1 MRRRYVSRRSHRA
14 TGDLGPAHRH
24 RRDPAA
30 AGLRSQ
36 RGALRCAA
44 IGARAQ
50 NRLRDRGHRRP
61 LANQNQPDGRTG
73 EDAPHGSARDSGRA
87 ARNAAG
93 DGRHDRAKRPGASP
107 QIYRNLRRNRHRA
120 DQAGWHGQGRNRDRH
135 RARVEHSHPLRGN
148 RREGG
153 RSAAVRR
160 RKIHRLAFRKMT
172 AAEQE
177 TDARYLREVL
187 DLARK
192 GDAQTSPNPLVGAVL
207 VCDGQVVGSGFHT
220 WTGVKHA
227 EILALDEAGERARG
241 ATLYI
246 NLEPHGY
253 QGRTP
258 PCTAALIEA
267 GVARVVAALEDP
279 NPLVAGDGMRQLRAA
294 GIRTEIAAGFSAEA
308 EKLNEAFAHFMRT
321 RLPLVTLK
329 TALTLD
335 GKIAAPAD
343 NRGWITSDKARA
355 DVQQL
360 RHRSDAILTGIGTVL
375 ADDCLLTDRTSLP
388 RSRPLLRIVLDSR
401 LRLPV
406 ESQMVRSAADDVL
419 VVGTSAAPA
428 ERRKALESHGVRVLV
443 LDGRDG
449 RADFKAA

>member
-1 MRRRYVSRRSHRA
+1 
-14 TGDLGPAHRH
+14 
-24 RRDPAA
+24 
-30 AGLRSQ
+30 
-36 RGALRCAA
+36 
-44 IGARAQ
+44 
-50 NRLRDRGHRRP
+50 
-61 LANQNQPDGRTG
+61 
-73 EDAPHGSARDSGRA
+73 
-87 ARNAAG
+87 
-93 DGRHDRAKRPGASP
+93 
-107 QIYRNLRRNRHRA
+107 
-120 DQAGWHGQGRNRDRH
+120 
-135 RARVEHSHPLRGN
+135 
-148 RREGG
+148 
-153 RSAAVRR
+153 
-160 RKIHRLAFRKMT
+160 MT
-172 AAEQE
+172 DHQQD
-177 TDARYLREVL
+177 TDARYLREAL
-187 DLARK
+187 ELARK

-207 VCDGQVVGSGFHT
+207 VRDGQVVGRGFHT

-335 GKIAAPAD
+335 GKIAAPDD

-355 DVQQL
+355 HVQLL

-375 ADDCLLTDRTSLP
+375 ADDCLLTDRSGLP

-406 ESQMVRSAADDVL
+406 DSKMVRSADGDVL
-419 VVGTSAAPA
+419 AVGTSAAPA
-428 ERRKALESHGVRVLV
+428 DRRKALEGRGVRVLI

-449 RADFKAA
+449 RSDLRAAIEAVAQQQYLSVLIEAGAKVNWAALETGVADKVFFYYAPKILGGLESLSMAGGVGRRRRSDAIRINRTELHRIAPDEFAVEGYIVKEG